1 MTVIWH
7 DLECGAY
14 RADLPVWRSLADR
27 YGDPILDLGA
37 GTGRVSLDLAA
48 RGHEVT
54 ALDVDPVLLSE
65 LARRSA
71 GKVETVTA
79 DAREFTLAGAFALC
93 LIPMQTIQLLGGPEG
108 RMRCLRCVR
117 EHLRPA
123 GDLAVAIVETVE
135 LYDSGAGGPAPLPDM
150 VDRDGVVYF
159 SQPTAVRAQPG
170 AFVLERRRERVGAD
184 GVRTI
189 EDNVVRLD
197 ALQADQL
204 ETEAAAAGLI
214 AQERIEIAPSRD
226 HVGSMV
232 VILGA

>member
-1 MTVIWH
+1 
-7 DLECGAY
+7 
-14 RADLPVWRSLADR
+14 
-27 YGDPILDLGA
+27 
-37 GTGRVSLDLAA
+37 
-48 RGHEVT
+48 
-54 ALDVDPVLLSE
+54 
-65 LARRSA
+65 
-71 GKVETVTA
+71 
-79 DAREFTLAGAFALC
+79 
-93 LIPMQTIQLLGGPEG
+93 
-108 RMRCLRCVR
+108 
-117 EHLRPA
+117 
-123 GDLAVAIVETVE
+123 
-135 LYDSGAGGPAPLPDM
+135 
-150 VDRDGVVYF
+150 
-159 SQPTAVRAQPG
+159 VRAQPG